1 MKKRINIARR
11 TEMRNEILI
20 AALALMVLLSSSG
33 FTQVASPVSESERD
47 DILAADV
54 ERIIGN
60 HSFYSVYD
68 IVNVEVNNR
77 ILMLTGVVT
86 VPYKKNSFV
95 QAIRKKMGGSFNEIK
110 NEIEVLPPSA
120 NDDRIRYLIARKIY
134 NDVRLLRYSLS
145 KWPFPIHIIV
155 RNGHVELVGSVRNA
169 MDKRLIESKVK
180 DVNGL
185 VSVHNN
191 LEIVS

>member
-1 MKKRINIARR
+1 
-11 TEMRNEILI
+11 MRNGILI

-33 FTQVASPVSESERD
+33 FTQVASASSESERD

-54 ERIIGN
+54 QRIIGN

-68 IVNVEVNNR
+68 IVNVEVKNKT
-77 ILMLTGVVT
+77 LMLTGAVT

-95 QAIRKKMGGSFNEIK
+95 QAIRKKMGSSFEEIK

-145 KWPFPIHIIV
+145 KWPFPVHIIV
-155 RNGHVELVGSVRNA
+155 RNGHVELVGSVKNA
-169 MDKRLIESKVK
+169 MDKKLIESKVR
-180 DVNGL
+180 DVSGL
-185 VSVHNN
+185 ISINNN